1 MEARVLIISCLLMA
15 ATVPVHIVSPNLA
28 WSANADDPLEPD
40 KAFRISARTLDKH
53 TVEVRFRIAD
63 GYYMY
68 RNRFKFETSAGKL
81 IANVELPR
89 GKAKEDP
96 FFGKTEIYRREI
108 RIRIPVSAAEAARGG
123 LKLKVTS
130 QGCSD
135 QGVCYLPQE
144 QWIGVPLQR
153 VSEAAGNGK
162 RQLGLRERQ

>member
-1 MEARVLIISCLLMA
+1 METKALLICCFLTA
-15 ATVPVHIVSPNLA
+15 VPASIALSNTA
-28 WSANADDPLEPD
+28 WSASEDDLLEPD

-68 RNRFKFETSAGKL
+68 RDRFKFETATGKL
-81 IANVELPR
+81 VANVELPR

-96 FFGKTEIYRREI
+96 FFGKTEIYRRET
-108 RIRIPVSAAEAARGG
+108 RIRVPVSADEAARGI

-135 QGVCYLPQE
+135 RGVCYLPQE
-144 QWIGVPLQR
+144 QWIEVPLPR
-153 VSEAAGNGK
+153 MSEAAGYGT
-162 RQLGLRERQ
+162 RQAGLRGGQ